1 MCAVVRE
8 TLSHKAVVPYDRA
21 RVRKATQQVI
31 DVLARGNRARKL
43 TDECLW
49 DLRTFGEQ
57 LYLSLI
63 PQAVRNDLNELDES
77 SLLLEI
83 DQELVAIPW
92 ELLFDGKKF
101 FCRRYNLGRAVSTSQ
116 APLAPSA
123 KRMSLPARMLVL
135 CCDSR
140 GDLPSVHKEGQAVTH
155 SLDNHPAVKVRLTG
169 EKPVEFVRR
178 ALKDYDIVHFAGHAD
193 YDAKSPH
200 GSGWHLSDGKLT
212 AQDIMSLAGG
222 RPMPLLVFSNA
233 CQSSHGQPE
242 DDETPEQVFGLANA
256 FLLSGVRYYV
266 GTQWD
271 VVDIHSQGFA
281 MRFYDELAKGRS
293 VGSAL
298 RQARQ
303 SIVVAEGE
311 GALSWATYVLY
322 GDPGFVPL
330 VEDTEL
336 SGPIRLPTPADIGS
350 RESLKAAA
358 RHGSPQRLGLKML
371 SGPIIVG
378 KDVDRSETTLGISGG
393 KAILWILLAAV
404 MTAGLAIL
412 AATLL

>member
-8 TLSHKAVVPYDRA
+8 TLSHKAVVPYDRE

-49 DLRTFGEQ
+49 DLRTVGEQ
-57 LYLSLI
+57 LYLALI
-63 PQAVRNDLNELDES
+63 PQAVRDDLNDLEES

-83 DQELVAIPW
+83 DQELVFIPW

-123 KRMSLPARMLVL
+123 KSMSLPARMLIL
-135 CCDSR
+135 CSDPR
-140 GDLPSVHKEGQAVTH
+140 GDLPSVGQEGQAVTKT
-155 SLDNHPAVKVRLTG
+155 LDNHPALNVRLTG

-193 YDAKSPH
+193 YNADQPH
-200 GSGWHLSDGKLT
+200 ASGWHLSDGKLT

-222 RPMPLLVFSNA
+222 RPMPLVVFSNA
-233 CQSSHGQPE
+233 CQSSHSQPE
-242 DDETPEQVFGLANA
+242 DETPEKVFGLANA
-256 FLLSGVRYYV
+256 FLLSGVRYYI

-281 MRFYDELAKGRS
+281 KRFYSELAKGRS

-303 SIVVAEGE
+303 SIVVSEGE

-330 VEDTEL
+330 VEDQEL

-371 SGPIIVG
+371 SGPIIDS
-378 KDVDRSETTLGISGG
+378 KDIAQNDSSTTNTGG

-404 MTAGLAIL
+404 VTVVLAIL
-412 AATLL
+412 ASTYL